1 MFENLVSLSNISYL
15 LVFLEGLISFLSPC
29 VIPLIPIY
37 MSYLAGNAKQ
47 IDEEGTITYK
57 KSTVFLHTVF
67 FVMGISFA
75 FFLLGMAFTALG
87 SFFNKN
93 QILFTRIG
101 GIIITVLGL
110 YQVGL
115 FDFKVLKKERK
126 IRLNINISK
135 MNPLIAFLMGF
146 TFSFAWTPCVGP
158 ALSSVL
164 ILASSAKSSMIANLL
179 IILYSLGFVIPFLL
193 IGLFTTQVLSFLKAK
208 QKLLKYTVK
217 LVASTYYNRYM
228 TFTGWMNGISKYLNK
243 VSQPLEA
250 LIVRPK
256 TIHLVQ
262 EKSPL
267 IIIVHQI

>member
-1 MFENLVSLSNISYL
+1 
-15 LVFLEGLISFLSPC
+15 
-29 VIPLIPIY
+29 
-37 MSYLAGNAKQ
+37 
-47 IDEEGTITYK
+47 
-57 KSTVFLHTVF
+57 
-67 FVMGISFA
+67 
-75 FFLLGMAFTALG
+75 MAFTALG

-217 LVASTYYNRYM
+217 IGGFLLIIIGIM

-243 VSQPLEA
+243 VSQPFGSSNSQTKDDSSSTGEESPDNNSPSNIDSQVPDNTEDIINKEDTNNDQADHEDKAPQEDVFPAIDFSLTDQYGNIHTY
-250 LIVRPK
+250 L
-256 TIHLVQ
+256 TIRAR
-262 EKSPL
+262 
-267 IIIVHQI
+267 